1 MTVDEYERF
10 IRLRT
15 TTRAQAVDA
24 YKVALAAYETQ
35 KAAAIKQIRQ
45 KLKKPHWHPFS
56 WIVLDIGK
64 PPTNPATVGFRE

>member
-1 MTVDEYERF
+1 MTADDYEHF

-24 YKVALAAYETQ
+24 YKVALADYETQ
-35 KAAAIKQIRQ
+35 KVAAIKQIRQ

-56 WIVLDIGK
+56 WVALGIGK

>member
-10 IRLRT
+10 VRLRT

-24 YKVALAAYETQ
+24 YKVALADYETR
-35 KAAAIKQIRQ
+35 KAAAITRTRA
-45 KLKKPHWHPFS
+45 KLKNHRWHPFS
-56 WIVLDIGK
+56 WVALGIGK